1 MNWLDIVLAAILGIS
16 VGTGIWKGF
25 FRLSVGLAATIL
37 SILLASWFYG
47 VAASFF
53 TPYLKEESLA
63 NFLGFISIL
72 VVVQLTGV
80 LLAKILSM
88 SFKKAGL
95 GWLDRLLG
103 GVFGLVR
110 AILICSVFVMILTA
124 FSWNPPPAAVAQST
138 VAPYVMEGAKILV
151 YLCPR
156 EIRDGFHSN
165 YEKLRVKWKKTVQN
179 TIEKAPQVF
188 SQ

>member
-1 MNWLDIVLAAILGIS
+1 MNWLDFVLAAILGIS

-25 FRLSVGLAATIL
+25 FRLSIGLAATIL

-47 VAASFF
+47 LAASFF

-63 NFLGFISIL
+63 NFLGFLSIL
-72 VVVQLTGV
+72 LIVQLTGV

-110 AILICSVFVMILTA
+110 AVLISSVFVMILTA
-124 FSWNPPPAAVAQST
+124 FSWNPPPASVAQST
-138 VAPYVMEGAKILV
+138 IAPYVMEGAQILV
-151 YLCPR
+151 YLCPH

-165 YEKLRVKWKKTVQN
+165 YEKLRKQWKKTVQD

-188 SQ
+188 KQ

>member
-1 MNWLDIVLAAILGIS
+1 MNWLDFVLAAILGIS

-25 FRLSVGLAATIL
+25 FRLSIGLAATIL

-47 VAASFF
+47 MAASFF
-53 TPYLKEESLA
+53 SPYLKEESLA

-72 VVVQLTGV
+72 LFVQLCG
-80 LLAKILSM
+80 LLLTKILSL

-103 GVFGLVR
+103 GVFGFVR
-110 AILICSVFVMILTA
+110 AVLISSVFVMILTA
-124 FSWNPPPAAVAQST
+124 FSWNPPPAAVAESSL
-138 VAPYVMEGAKILV
+138 APYVMEGARILV

-165 YEKLRVKWKKTVQN
+165 YEKLRVKWKKTVQD
-179 TIEKAPQVF
+179 TLEKAPKAFAQ
-188 SQ
+188 